1 MISIKSHVLSTHK
14 LPHQRGRDGGRLVH
28 SHRQMK
34 LFVTDGREG
43 EGSGVV
49 QPSVYQG
56 THNQGNPFGRYRRM
70 LGGRGDSKRRCSVS
84 ICTRKPMHLR
94 TSPMIVIWFGL
105 YKRIETVNNLSSS
118 YYHHAHRA
126 YTTPLKVCCFKVNR
140 CKVLHSFIL
149 NG

>member
-1 MISIKSHVLSTHK
+1 MVYVISIKSHVLSTHK

-56 THNQGNPFGRYRRM
+56 THNQGNPFGRYRRKPSDKICRKM
-70 LGGRGDSKRRCSVS
+70 RYGLQVVS
-84 ICTRKPMHLR
+84 LQ
-94 TSPMIVIWFGL
+94 S
-105 YKRIETVNNLSSS
+105 
-118 YYHHAHRA
+118 
-126 YTTPLKVCCFKVNR
+126 
-140 CKVLHSFIL
+140 
-149 NG
+149 